1 MDPQTMALLQ
11 ALSGSQSPTAG
22 ALSPFG
28 GGQGGTPGAG
38 APGAP
43 QGGPAGGAYSLP
55 QDPTTM
61 QPPGAGQN
69 ASLGNGGAGTS
80 LGLPPGQA
88 DPNAMYGAMMTPAPT
103 PNYWGAAGGQ

>member
-11 ALSGSQSPTAG
+11 ALSGSQAPTAG

-28 GGQGGTPGAG
+28 GGQSGTPGAPP
-38 APGAP
+38 A
-43 QGGPAGGAYSLP
+43 GPAGGAYSLP

-69 ASLGNGGAGTS
+69 ASLGNGGAGAS

-103 PNYWGAAGGQ
+103 PNYWGGAPGQ